1 MTPLFKIYRLTPEEA
16 LRIETQPNKP
26 HNHDFEELIIGI
38 EGVLEHFID
47 FKTETYT
54 APFVSFITKGK
65 IHRVRPGL
73 NNDRCDMWVI
83 RFASEFIP
91 DTTFRLYS
99 FYHDYA
105 TISTQKG
112 NCFNRMAALCDM
124 MHNEMLAHV
133 PDYPVIQHLLS
144 ALFAMVESERKKID
158 GENSND
164 TLKTNNI
171 TFKNFLALLEEN
183 FRRAKGV
190 EFYASKLFMTARSLN
205 LICQNILQ
213 KSVSEIIET
222 RKLIEAKNLLIHT
235 DKPISEIGY
244 ELGYNEKAYFTS
256 VFKKRSGQ
264 TPSQFR
270 EEMQKII

>member
-1 MTPLFKIYRLTPEEA
+1 MTPLFKIYCLTPDEA
-16 LRIETQPNKP
+16 LRIETQPNNP
-26 HNHDFEELIIGI
+26 HDHEFEELIIGI

-65 IHRVRPGL
+65 IFRVRPGL
-73 NNDRCDMWVI
+73 NNGRCDMWVI

-91 DTTFRLYS
+91 ETTFRLYS

-124 MHNEMLAHV
+124 MYNEMLASV

-144 ALFAMVESERKKID
+144 ALFAMIESERKKIE

-164 TLKTNNI
+164 ALKTNNI
-171 TFKNFLALLEEN
+171 TFKKFLALLEEN
-183 FRRAKGV
+183 YRRAEGV
-190 EFYASKLFMTARSLN
+190 EFYASKLFMTARNLN
-205 LICQNILQ
+205 LICQNILH
-213 KSVSEIIET
+213 KSISEIIET

-256 VFKKRSGQ
+256 VFKKRSGL

>member
-1 MTPLFKIYRLTPEEA
+1 VSQLFKIYRLTPEEA
-16 LRIETQPNKP
+16 LRIGTQPNNP
-26 HNHDFEELIIGI
+26 HHHDYEELIIGM
-38 EGVLEHFID
+38 EGTLEHFID
-47 FKTETYT
+47 FKTETHT

-73 NNDRCDMWVI
+73 NNGRCDMWVI
-83 RFASEFIP
+83 RFKSEFIP
-91 DTTFRLYS
+91 ETTFRLYS

-112 NCFNRMAALCDM
+112 SCFNRMAALCDM
-124 MHNEMLAHV
+124 MYAEMLATA

-144 ALFAMVESERKKID
+144 ALFAMIESERKKIGGD
-158 GENSND
+158 ANGD

-183 FRRAKGV
+183 FRRPEGV
-190 EFYASKLFMTARSLN
+190 DFYASKLFMTARSLN
-205 LICQNILQ
+205 IICHNILQ

-222 RKLIEAKNLLIHT
+222 RKLMEAKNLLIHT
-235 DKPISEIGY
+235 DKPISEIGF

-264 TPSQFR
+264 TPSRFR
-270 EEMQKII
+270 EEMQKLL